1 MAIDDMINTIRKR
14 PGMFLGSNS
23 ITALWH
29 FLDGYQ
35 AAEKDMGVSWKGA
48 MFPLRF
54 KYMSEFTNIRLECHN
69 NLGWCNNILTFCNG
83 DEKKALDM
91 FFDLYAEYK
100 QIGMRRCWKAVLS
113 EENIHWN
120 NSTEHGVSMRNN
132 RKELMFA
139 DPVAVYV
146 IELTIS
152 AYILAVE
159 TSNHIKLGPQFFHSL
174 ESVKNGTIPFSAQI
188 YFGKVDSWEELKSSN
203 IDFGKNLIF

>member
-1 MAIDDMINTIRKR
+1 MAIDDMIKTIRKR

-35 AAEKDMGVSWKGA
+35 AAERDLGV
-48 MFPLRF
+48 
-54 KYMSEFTNIRLECHN
+54 
-69 NLGWCNNILTFCNG
+69 
-83 DEKKALDM
+83 
-91 FFDLYAEYK
+91 
-100 QIGMRRCWKAVLS
+100 CWKAVLS

-120 NSTEHGVSMRNN
+120 NSMEHGALMGNN
-132 RKELMFA
+132 KKELMFT

-159 TSNHIKLGPQFFHSL
+159 TSNHIKLGPQFFQSL
-174 ESVKNGTIPFSAQI
+174 ENAKSGTIPFSAQI
-188 YFGKVDSWEELKSSN
+188 YFGKVDSWEEIKSSN
-203 IDFGKNLIF
+203 IDFGENIIF